1 MYIKKLKILFLI
13 LFLSSCSKKWDPDL
27 QFNLQSEK
35 IRIEQSNYQLR
46 LESNA
51 QDKLRSLESE
61 ILIIVKHGL
70 PNSQFNNLVGFN
82 YFLLAQNINGGQQ
95 WERRIYK
102 WEDIVKSKW
111 SEDSIEYKLCEKN
124 RDFFIVTTNDA
135 NVVNVEYL

>member
-1 MYIKKLKILFLI
+1 MKNLKMLLAILF
-13 LFLSSCSKKWDPDL
+13 FSSCSKKWDPDH
-27 QFNLQSEK
+27 QFNLQAEK
-35 IRIEQSNYQLR
+35 IKIEQSNYQLR

-51 QDKLRSLESE
+51 KHKLRSLESE

-82 YFLLAQNINGGQQ
+82 YLLLAQNFNTGKQ

-111 SEDSIEYKLCEKN
+111 SESSLEYKLCEKN
-124 RDFFIVTTNDA
+124 RAFFIVTTNEA